1 MVVIDVRRRQ
11 AKPQARCLLALA
23 LAAVLLTAAV
33 QAADPLALET
43 LAEPMPAL
51 ALKAAADGATLDN
64 QTLVGKLV
72 LLHFWATWCTPCKA
86 EMAALETFMRLH
98 PDTDLKIYAVTVEL
112 EYSASKLKPLQAILH
127 YPIATSVSHA
137 YQIKGGVPTS
147 YIIDRVGILRFAAA
161 GALDEAGFEALVNP
175 LLAQAAPQ
183 PAPAAAPTAPPPAP

>member
-1 MVVIDVRRRQ
+1 MKLWKV
-11 AKPQARCLLALA
+11 CSLALG
-23 LAAVLLTAAV
+23 AAIVAG
-33 QAADPLALET
+33 
-43 LAEPMPAL
+43 PAL
-51 ALKAAADGATLDN
+51 ADSDIGKPARDFTITTLDR
-64 QTLVGKLV
+64 QKVRLSDLKGKV
-72 LLHFWATWCTPCKA
+72 IVVNRWATWCTPCKA